1 MQIKILT
8 TGGTIDKVY
17 YDALSD
23 YRIGEPAAA
32 ELMTQA
38 GAGCR
43 YSIESLMRK
52 DSLEM
57 NSADRMMIRDHIAA
71 DDCRHIVITH
81 GTDTMI
87 ETARTLQT
95 LTDRTIVMTGAMQ
108 PARFRDSDAAFNL
121 GGAVA
126 LAQTLPIGVYI
137 FMNGRVFSPD
147 QVIKNRAAGQFQER
161 S

>member
-1 MQIKILT
+1 MPLKILT

-23 YRIGEPAAA
+23 YRIGEPAAT
-32 ELMTQA
+32 ELLSQA
-38 GAGCR
+38 GVSLE
-43 YSIESLMRK
+43 YSIQSLLKK

-57 NSADRMMIRDHIAA
+57 DQQDRILIRDYIQS
-71 DDCRHIVITH
+71 DGCRRFVITH

-87 ETARTLQT
+87 ETARTLKT
-95 LTDRTIVMTGAMQ
+95 LSDRTIVLTGAMQ

-126 LAQTLPIGVYI
+126 LAQTLPPGVYI
-137 FMNGRVFSPD
+137 FMNGRVFNPE
-147 QVIKNRAAGQFQER
+147 QTVKNRAAGQFEEQP
-161 S
+161 

>member
-1 MQIKILT
+1 MRIKILT

-23 YRIGEPAAA
+23 YRIGEPAAT
-32 ELMTQA
+32 ELMSQA
-38 GAGCR
+38 GVSTP
-43 YSIESLMRK
+43 YTIQSLLRK

-57 NSADRMMIRDHIAA
+57 DEQDRLMIHDHILA
-71 DDCRHIVITH
+71 DEDRCFVITH

-87 ETARTLQT
+87 ETARVLKA
-95 LTDRTIVMTGAMQ
+95 LTDRTIVLTGAMQ

-126 LAQTLPIGVYI
+126 LAQTLPPGVYI
-137 FMNGRVFSPD
+137 FMNGRVLNPD
-147 QVIKNRAAGQFQER
+147 QAVKNRAAGQFEEC